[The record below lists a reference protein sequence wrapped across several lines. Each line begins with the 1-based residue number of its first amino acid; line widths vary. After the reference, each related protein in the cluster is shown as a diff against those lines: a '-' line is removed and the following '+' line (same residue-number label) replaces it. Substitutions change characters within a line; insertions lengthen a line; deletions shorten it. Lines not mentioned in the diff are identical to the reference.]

1 MRVAPNSL
9 GCPTCKP
16 CAGCAFRGT
25 PYSPSLRSCSWLS
38 CSPADRAL
46 RGVRK
51 NRFRMQFA
59 FSRATRPHKN
69 GLRAAGARRA
79 LVHAAGDRK
88 ESAARKTRHG
98 SSKGVGEDLSKI
110 LLVASCYQE
119 VAAVDP
125 SKA

>member
-1 MRVAPNSL
+1 
-9 GCPTCKP
+9 
-16 CAGCAFRGT
+16 
-25 PYSPSLRSCSWLS
+25 
-38 CSPADRAL
+38 
-46 RGVRK
+46 
-51 NRFRMQFA
+51 MQFA

-110 LLVASCYQE
+110 LLVPPATRRSPPWIYRKPSGALP
-119 VAAVDP
+119 AAFYEAIHGFID
-125 SKA
+125 SHESALR